1 MTLQKIVEILDAKVI
16 ADSCNLNSEI
26 ETVCGSDLMSDVL
39 YYCSNMENV
48 LLITGL
54 TQQQV
59 VYTAEMAHL
68 KAILFIRNKIPD
80 AFTIELAIKKKIC
93 LLSTHLTKFTC
104 CGRLYVAGLGSCS
117 EEK

>member
-1 MTLQKIVEILDAKVI
+1 MKLQKITEILDAKVI
-16 ADSCNLNSEI
+16 ADSCDLNSEI
-26 ETVCGSDLMSDVL
+26 GIVCGSDLMSDVL
-39 YYCSNMENV
+39 YYCGNMENV

-54 TQQQV
+54 TQPQV

-80 AFTIELAIKKKIC
+80 ALTIELARKKKVC

-104 CGRLYVAGLGSCS
+104 CGRLYAAGLGTCP